1 MLPGR
6 IIKQLKRSKT
16 VQERPEGKPSS
27 SQLIRVIRFL
37 FMSLPSGPV
46 SLRNNNDILEVM
58 VSTSRGKIPVGHQCL
73 MDIPAGLTSLCVAG
87 SGSLAILGLYI
98 GKPCPHWNK
107 LSSKIKKTKQKKQW
121 KSWNL
126 GEK

>member
-107 LSSKIKKTKQKKQW
+107 LSSKIKNKKQKKQW

-126 GEK
+126 GAK

>member
-6 IIKQLKRSKT
+6 IIKQLKRSET

-46 SLRNNNDILEVM
+46 SLRNNKDILEVM
-58 VSTSRGKIPVGHQCL
+58 VSASRGKIPVGHQCL
-73 MDIPAGLTSLCVAG
+73 MDMPAGLTSLCG
-87 SGSLAILGLYI
+87 RKW
-98 GKPCPHWNK
+98 KPCDFRAIHWQTLPSLEQTVKQNK
-107 LSSKIKKTKQKKQW
+107 KNKKSHGTIR
-121 KSWNL
+121 N
-126 GEK
+126 